1 MSAILET
8 GSVRKRREARVETAK
23 IVKTVE
29 REPGKSPPVPYTMK
43 FLDESYLEQVLD
55 LQKMIVQNL
64 PSPDLL
70 QPFPPDFMRQH
81 VRSKGR
87 IIGVLADQGLIAF
100 RAFYFPDV
108 DDHEW
113 NLGFDIGLQGSEL
126 TKVANLQMVCVNPL
140 YRGNQL
146 GLKMNRHAIRFLKEE
161 TDYIHLCATVHPRNH
176 WNVRVLMKSG
186 FVIRNLKEKY
196 GGKLRY
202 IVYQNLKNPI
212 KIMSSSKVLVKHMD
226 IDEQKKMLKSGF
238 LGIDLLESL
247 QGFQVVFAK

>member
-1 MSAILET
+1 MSGTLET
-8 GSVRKRREARVETAK
+8 GTITRRRIPKVETGK
-23 IVKTVE
+23 PVKTE
-29 REPGKSPPVPYTMK
+29 RGEPLSVSYTMR
-43 FLDESYLEQVLD
+43 FLDESYLQQVLD
-55 LQKMIVQNL
+55 LQAMIVQNL

-70 QPFPPDFMRQH
+70 QPFSPDFMSQH
-81 VRSKGR
+81 VRNKGR
-87 IIGVLADQGLIAF
+87 IIGVLADNELIAF
-100 RAFYFPDV
+100 RALYFPDM

-113 NLGFDIGLQGSEL
+113 NLGFDIGLQDSEL
-126 TKVANLQMVCVNPL
+126 SKVANLQMVCVNPL

-202 IVYQNLKNPI
+202 IVYQNLREPI
-212 KIMSSSKVLVKHMD
+212 KIMSSGEVLVKHMD
-226 IDEQKKMLKSGF
+226 IDEQKKVLKRGF
-238 LGIDLLESL
+238 LGIDLVESL

>member
-1 MSAILET
+1 MPAILET
-8 GSVRKRREARVETAK
+8 GTITRRRIPKVETAK
-23 IVKTVE
+23 PAKTE
-29 REPGKSPPVPYTMK
+29 RRESLSVPYTMRY
-43 FLDESYLEQVLD
+43 LDENYLEQVLD
-55 LQKMIVQNL
+55 LQAMIVQNL

-81 VRSKGR
+81 VRNKGR
-87 IIGVLADQGLIAF
+87 IIGVLADNELIAF
-100 RAFYFPDV
+100 RALYFPDM

-113 NLGFDIGLQGSEL
+113 NLGFDIGLQESDL
-126 TKVANLQMVCVNPL
+126 AKVANLQMVCVNPL

-202 IVYQNLKNPI
+202 IVYQNLREPI
-212 KIMSSSKVLVKHMD
+212 RIMSSGEVLVKHMD
-226 IDEQKKMLKSGF
+226 IDEQKKVLKRGF
-238 LGIDLLESL
+238 LGIDLVESL

>member
-8 GSVRKRREARVETAK
+8 GTIRKRSIAKLETGK
-23 IVKTVE
+23 KVKTE
-29 REPGKSPPVPYTMK
+29 ADESPSVPYTMK

-55 LQKMIVQNL
+55 LQAMIVQNL

-81 VRSKGR
+81 VHNKGR
-87 IIGVLADQGLIAF
+87 IIGVLTDQGLIAF
-100 RAFYFPDV
+100 RAFYFPDMG
-108 DDHEW
+108 DHEW
-113 NLGFDIGLQGSEL
+113 NLGFDIGLQESEL
-126 TKVANLQMVCVNPL
+126 AKVANLQMVCVNPL

-202 IVYQNLKNPI
+202 IVYQNLRTPI
-212 KIMSSSKVLVKHMD
+212 KIMSKAKVFVKHMD
-226 IDEQKKMLKSGF
+226 IDEQKKVLKRGF
-238 LGIDLLESL
+238 LGIDILESL

>member
-1 MSAILET
+1 MSAIIET
-8 GSVRKRREARVETAK
+8 GTIRRRRIAKVETEK
-23 IVKTVE
+23 TVKTE
-29 REPGKSPPVPYTMK
+29 RGEPLSVSYTMRY
-43 FLDESYLEQVLD
+43 LDESHLEQVLD
-55 LQKMIVQNL
+55 LQGIIVQNL

-70 QPFPPDFMRQH
+70 QPFAPDFMRQH
-81 VRSKGR
+81 VRNKGR
-87 IIGVLADQGLIAF
+87 IIGVLADNELIAF
-100 RAFYFPDV
+100 RALYFPDI

-113 NLGFDIGLQGSEL
+113 NLGFNIGLQESEL
-126 TKVANLQMVCVNPL
+126 AKVANLQMVCVNPL

-146 GLKMNRHAIRFLKEE
+146 GLKMNRHVIRFLQEE

-176 WNVRVLMKSG
+176 WNVKILMKSG

-202 IVYQNLKNPI
+202 IVYQNLREPI
-212 KIMSSSKVLVKHMD
+212 KIMSKGKVFVEHMD
-226 IDEQKKMLKSGF
+226 IDEQKKVLKRGF

>member
-8 GSVRKRREARVETAK
+8 GTIRRRSIAKVETGKTAK
-23 IVKTVE
+23 TE
-29 REPGKSPPVPYTMK
+29 RGEPLIVPYTMRY
-43 FLDESYLEQVLD
+43 LDESHLEQVLD
-55 LQKMIVQNL
+55 LQEIIVQNL
-64 PSPDLL
+64 PSSDLL
-70 QPFPPDFMRQH
+70 QPFAPDFMRQH
-81 VRSKGR
+81 VRNKGR
-87 IIGVLADQGLIAF
+87 IIGILADNKLIAF
-100 RAFYFPDV
+100 RALYFPDI

-113 NLGFDIGLQGSEL
+113 NLGFNIGLQESEL
-126 TKVANLQMVCVNPL
+126 AKVANLQMVCVNPL

-176 WNVRVLMKSG
+176 WNVRILMKSG

-202 IVYQNLKNPI
+202 IVYQNLREPI
-212 KIMSSSKVLVKHMD
+212 KIMSKDKVFVKHMD
-226 IDEQKKMLKSGF
+226 IDGQKKVLKSGF
-238 LGIDLLESL
+238 LGIDIFESP

>member
-1 MSAILET
+1 MSATLET
-8 GSVRKRREARVETAK
+8 GTIRRRRIAKVETGK
-23 IVKTVE
+23 PVKTE
-29 REPGKSPPVPYTMK
+29 RGEPQSVPYTMRY
-43 FLDESYLEQVLD
+43 LDESYLEQVLD
-55 LQKMIVQNL
+55 LQAMIVQNL

-81 VRSKGR
+81 VHNKGR
-87 IIGVLADQGLIAF
+87 IIGVLTDQGLIAF
-100 RAFYFPDV
+100 RALYFPDM

-113 NLGFDIGLQGSEL
+113 NLGFDIGLQESEL
-126 TKVANLQMVCVNPL
+126 AKVANLQMVCVNPL

-161 TDYIHLCATVHPRNH
+161 TDYTHLCATVHPRNH
-176 WNVRVLMKSG
+176 WNVRVLIKSG

-202 IVYQNLKNPI
+202 IVYQNLREPI
-212 KIMSSSKVLVKHMD
+212 KIMSSGKVLVKHMD
-226 IDEQKKMLKSGF
+226 IDEQKKVLKRGF
-238 LGIDLLESL
+238 LGIDILESL

>member
-1 MSAILET
+1 MSSTLET
-8 GSVRKRREARVETAK
+8 GTIRRRRIAKVETGK
-23 IVKTVE
+23 PVKTE
-29 REPGKSPPVPYTMK
+29 RGEVLSVPYTMRY
-43 FLDESYLEQVLD
+43 LDESYLQQVLD
-55 LQKMIVQNL
+55 LQAMIVQNL

-81 VRSKGR
+81 VRNKGR
-87 IIGVLADQGLIAF
+87 IIGVLADNELIAF
-100 RAFYFPDV
+100 RALYFPDM

-113 NLGFDIGLQGSEL
+113 NLGFDIGLQDSEL
-126 TKVANLQMVCVNPL
+126 SKVANLQMVCVNPL

-202 IVYQNLKNPI
+202 IVYQNLREPI
-212 KIMSSSKVLVKHMD
+212 KIMSSGEVLVKHMD
-226 IDEQKKMLKSGF
+226 IDEQKKVLKRGF
-238 LGIDLLESL
+238 LGIDLVESL

>member
-1 MSAILET
+1 MSSTLET
-8 GSVRKRREARVETAK
+8 GTIRRRRIPKVETGEPAK
-23 IVKTVE
+23 TE
-29 REPGKSPPVPYTMK
+29 RGEVLSVPYTMRY
-43 FLDESYLEQVLD
+43 LDESYLQQVLD
-55 LQKMIVQNL
+55 LQAMIVQNL

-81 VRSKGR
+81 VRNKGR
-87 IIGVLADQGLIAF
+87 IIGVLADNELIAF
-100 RAFYFPDV
+100 RALYFPDM

-113 NLGFDIGLQGSEL
+113 NLGFDIGLQDSEL
-126 TKVANLQMVCVNPL
+126 SKVANLQMVCVNPL

-146 GLKMNRHAIRFLKEE
+146 GLKMNRHAIRFLKED

-202 IVYQNLKNPI
+202 IVYQNLREPI
-212 KIMSSSKVLVKHMD
+212 KIISSGEVLVKHMD
-226 IDEQKKMLKSGF
+226 IDEQKKVLKRGF
-238 LGIDLLESL
+238 LGIDLVESL

>member
-1 MSAILET
+1 MSSILEKGT
-8 GSVRKRREARVETAK
+8 IKRRRTEKVETK
-23 IVKTVE
+23 KTGETE
-29 REPGKSPPVPYTMK
+29 RGESPSVPYTMRY
-43 FLDESYLEQVLD
+43 LDESYLEQVCD
-55 LQKMIVQNL
+55 LQETICQYL

-70 QPFPPDFMRQH
+70 QPFAPDFMCQH
-81 VRSKGR
+81 VRDKGR
-87 IIGVLADQGLIAF
+87 IIGVFTEQGLIAF
-100 RAFYFPDV
+100 RAFYFPDI

-113 NLGFDIGLQGSEL
+113 NLGYDIGLQGSEL
-126 TKVANLQMVCVNPL
+126 AKVANLQMVCVNPL

-176 WNVRVLMKSG
+176 WNVKILMKSG

-202 IVYQNLKNPI
+202 IVYQNLREPI
-212 KIMSSSKVLVKHMD
+212 KIMSKDKVFVKHMD
-226 IDEQKKMLKSGF
+226 IDEQKKVLKRGF

>member
-1 MSAILET
+1 MSGTLET
-8 GSVRKRREARVETAK
+8 GTITRRRIPKVETGKPAK
-23 IVKTVE
+23 TE
-29 REPGKSPPVPYTMK
+29 RGEPLSVSYTMR
-43 FLDESYLEQVLD
+43 FLDESYLQQVLD
-55 LQKMIVQNL
+55 LQAMIVQNL

-81 VRSKGR
+81 VRNKGR

-100 RAFYFPDV
+100 RALYFPDM

-113 NLGFDIGLQGSEL
+113 NLGFDIGLQESEL
-126 TKVANLQMVCVNPL
+126 ATLANLQMVCVNPL

-202 IVYQNLKNPI
+202 IVYQNLREPI
-212 KIMSSSKVLVKHMD
+212 KIMSSGKVLVRHMD
-226 IDEQKKMLKSGF
+226 IDEQKKVLKRGF

>member
-1 MSAILET
+1 MAAILET
-8 GSVRKRREARVETAK
+8 GTIIRRRIAKVETG
-23 IVKTVE
+23 KTVE
-29 REPGKSPPVPYTMK
+29 AERGEPANVPYTMK
-43 FLDESYLEQVLD
+43 FLNESYLEQVLN
-55 LQKMIVQNL
+55 LQEMIVQNL

-70 QPFPPDFMRQH
+70 QPFAPDFMRQH
-81 VRSKGR
+81 VRNKGR
-87 IIGVLADQGLIAF
+87 IIGVFADNELIAF
-100 RAFYFPDV
+100 RALYFPDM

-126 TKVANLQMVCVNPL
+126 AKVANLQMVCVNPL

-161 TDYIHLCATVHPRNH
+161 TDYIHLCATVHPRNR

-202 IVYQNLKNPI
+202 IVYQNLRGPI
-212 KIMSSSKVLVKHMD
+212 KIISKDKVFVKHVD
-226 IDEQKKMLKSGF
+226 IDEQKKVLKRGF
-238 LGIDLLESL
+238 LGIDILESP

>member
-8 GSVRKRREARVETAK
+8 GTIRRRRVAKVETGKTAK
-23 IVKTVE
+23 AE
-29 REPGKSPPVPYTMK
+29 GGEPLTVPYTMRY
-43 FLDESYLEQVLD
+43 LDESYLEQVLN
-55 LQKMIVQNL
+55 LQGMIVQNL

-81 VRSKGR
+81 VSNKGR
-87 IIGVLADQGLIAF
+87 IIGVSADSELIAF
-100 RAFYFPDV
+100 RALYFPDM

-113 NLGFDIGLQGSEL
+113 NLGFDVGLQESEL
-126 TKVANLQMVCVNPL
+126 TDVANLQMVCVNPL

-161 TDYIHLCATVHPRNH
+161 TDYVHLFATVHPRNH
-176 WNVRVLMKSG
+176 WNVRILMKSG
-186 FVIRNLKEKY
+186 FVIRSLKEKY

-202 IVYQNLKNPI
+202 IVYQNLRTPF
-212 KIMSSSKVLVKHMD
+212 KIMSKAKVLVKHMD
-226 IDEQKKMLKSGF
+226 IDEQKKVLESGF